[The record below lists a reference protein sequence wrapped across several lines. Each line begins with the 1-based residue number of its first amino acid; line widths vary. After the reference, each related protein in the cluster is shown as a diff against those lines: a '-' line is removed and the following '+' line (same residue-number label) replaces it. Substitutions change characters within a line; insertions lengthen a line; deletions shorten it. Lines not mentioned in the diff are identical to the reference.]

1 MIIQIT
7 VSAGLPLLRELQLL
21 KSGVLEV
28 AAAVCVAADLAY
40 QVMPEPTVEKQ

>member
-7 VSAGLPLLRELQLL
+7 VSAGLPLPPELQLL

-28 AAAVCVAADLAY
+28 VVLVCAAAVLAY
-40 QVMPEPTVEKQ
+40 QVMPEPIVEKQ